1 MTIPAPS
8 MKSEANH
15 RLSGTIGE
23 DNRASSRA
31 VARWAR
37 REGGLLG
44 ELESARDAERLRF
57 GCDLLMGWD
66 GPLRFGG
73 VAVAGL
79 DVGVLCRVPPKT
91 RDRDQRLIDIKPGE
105 TGMVAR
111 AMTVVV
117 RSLKAFC
124 RPLL

>member
-1 MTIPAPS
+1 

-66 GPLRFGG
+66 GPLRFGE
-73 VAVAGL
+73 VTVAGL